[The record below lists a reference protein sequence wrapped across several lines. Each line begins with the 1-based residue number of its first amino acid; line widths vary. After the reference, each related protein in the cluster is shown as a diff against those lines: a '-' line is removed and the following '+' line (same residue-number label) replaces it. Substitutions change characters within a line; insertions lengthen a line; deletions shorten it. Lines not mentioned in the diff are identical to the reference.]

1 MPNLSPLRLR
11 RLMIVL
17 IMIKSLIC
25 GPASLVCSE
34 TTLKSSSSRVW
45 HAQSAPQVSDLKVL
59 CSSGVHFDSGSSSR
73 CRGIVV
79 VVSASQNLSWCSR
92 SVFHVS
98 NSNCMPARV
107 CMECSVVLVCRIAGS
122 TWCVVLSG
130 SRLIQQVVSRQR
142 VWS

>member
-1 MPNLSPLRLR
+1 
-11 RLMIVL
+11 MIVL
-17 IMIKSLIC
+17 IMMRSLIC

-92 SVFHVS
+92 SVSRESHS
-98 NSNCMPARV
+98 SCIPAYV
-107 CMECSVVLVCRIAGS
+107 YVMLCHFSVPNHIVNVLWS
-122 TWCVVLSG
+122 
-130 SRLIQQVVSRQR
+130 R
-142 VWS
+142 VW

>member
-1 MPNLSPLRLR
+1 
-11 RLMIVL
+11 MIVL

-25 GPASLVCSE
+25 GPAKLVCNE

-92 SVFHVS
+92 SVSRVS
-98 NSNCMPARV
+98 HSSCIPACVYGMLCRFRGPNRLV
-107 CMECSVVLVCRIAGS
+107 NMLCSFVR
-122 TWCVVLSG
+122 
-130 SRLIQQVVSRQR
+130 
-142 VWS
+142 

>member
-1 MPNLSPLRLR
+1 M
-11 RLMIVL
+11 MVL
-17 IMIKSLIC
+17 IMTKSLIC

-79 VVSASQNLSWCSR
+79 VVSASQNLSWCKR
-92 SVFHVS
+92 SVSRVIH
-98 NSNCMPARV
+98 SNCMPACVYGMLCRLSVPNRLVSKV
-107 CMECSVVLVCRIAGS
+107 CSFVR
-122 TWCVVLSG
+122 
-130 SRLIQQVVSRQR
+130 
-142 VWS
+142 